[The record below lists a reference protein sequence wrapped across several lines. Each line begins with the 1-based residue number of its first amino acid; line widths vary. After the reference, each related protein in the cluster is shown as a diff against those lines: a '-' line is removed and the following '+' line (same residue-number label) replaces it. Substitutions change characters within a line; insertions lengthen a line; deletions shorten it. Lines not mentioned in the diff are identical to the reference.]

1 MPDPHNLQRFLTA
14 QSPVYPQVL
23 TELRHHHKTTHWI
36 WFIFPQLRGL
46 GSSPTAQS
54 FALQSLDE
62 AAANLAPPILGPRL
76 LECTQLLLPAPN
88 QPAIPIR
95 QILGTPDDLKFR
107 SCLTLFAQV
116 PATNPLFA
124 QALAVHFHGQPDDLT
139 LNLLHP
145 PHKRP

>member
-46 GSSPTAQS
+46 GSSPTAQT

-62 AAANLAPPILGPRL
+62 AAAYLAHPILGPRL

-95 QILGTPDDLKFR
+95 QILGTPDDLKFH
-107 SCLTLFAQV
+107 SSMTLFAH
-116 PATNPLFA
+116 ATAANQPFVEATQTFFA
-124 QALAVHFHGQPDDLT
+124 GRYDDLT
-139 LNLLHP
+139 LSILAKDQAP
-145 PHKRP
+145 